1 MKKKY
6 LNFINTNCPN
16 LKDKTVVITGGTGGI
31 GFHISKYLAYLG
43 ANVILAARNKTK
55 TDKVIAEIKEIVSDA
70 NISYKYLDLTDS
82 SSVLDFISYLDQVK
96 IDYLF
101 LNSGI
106 YHQES
111 KLINGID
118 IHYMVNFFV
127 PYKIVD
133 SLKDKFIAN
142 NTKVVVTS
150 SISYMFSKIEP
161 NDILSKNCK
170 NKTKLYGKTK
180 RLLTQMLYLLKEENN
195 RLDIAFAHP
204 GVTASTLFEGLH
216 TNLFWKIAL
225 PIMRHIFMSN
235 DKASLPIL
243 YAINHNHDNRHW
255 IGPKGLF
262 QVWGYPA
269 IKKVKKDL
277 FDIEEIKIIKEKVN
291 EIEG

>member
-1 MKKKY
+1 MKTKY
-6 LNFINTNCPN
+6 INFINNN
-16 LKDKTVVITGGTGGI
+16 LPRLDGKTVVITGGTGGI
-31 GFHISKYLAYLG
+31 GYHITKYLVHLG
-43 ANVILAARNKTK
+43 ANVILAARNETK
-55 TDKVIAEIKEIVSDA
+55 AIKVINDIINEVNNAKIIF
-70 NISYKYLDLTDS
+70 KYLDLTNMN
-82 SSVLDFISYLDQVK
+82 SVNCFIDYLNETS

-106 YHQES
+106 YNQES
-111 KLINGID
+111 KIID
-118 IHYMVNFFV
+118 GLEIHYMVNFYV

-133 SLKDKFIAN
+133 TLKEKFIKN
-142 NTKVVVTS
+142 NTKVIVTS
-150 SISYMFSKIEP
+150 SISYMFSKIDP
-161 NDILSKNCK
+161 DDILSKKCK

-180 RLLTQMLYLLKEENN
+180 RLLTQMLYLLKVENKG
-195 RLDIAFAHP
+195 LDVTFAHP

-255 IGPKGLF
+255 IGPRGLF

-269 IKKVKKDL
+269 VKRVKKDL
-277 FDIEEIKIIKEKVN
+277 FNLDEIKILKEKVDN
-291 EIEG
+291 IKG